1 MFTWVVTSPS
11 TVTLANPGP
20 ESDVVGTAITALSV
34 VASDTEPGPSYTWS
48 ASGLPEGLSIASATG
63 IISGTPT
70 TAEAPSV
77 TVTATDNLGFSGSV
91 TFTWTITSP
100 APAPIVFPVTPTTT
114 VPPAVP
120 PTPTVAP
127 TTTVP
132 PTVTVPLPPGSPAGT
147 YAAPVTAL
155 IGAQSL
161 ELNSTANGAAV
172 SVSVPAGALPAGT
185 EVALAPVAH
194 PAALISQVP
203 AGQSYVVSLA
213 VSWLV
218 PDGTS
223 AVASAPITMN
233 IVDAS
238 IRAGDTIYILTSHG
252 LQELSVAAGNGR
264 ATVTFTSDPDFV
276 VASVPRLGTVGTKG
290 TLKASALQF
299 KVSCG
304 PAIKCTGSAVLSL
317 GNSGAGAQA
326 KFVVPAGRAKTL
338 SLALTTSGR
347 KLLASLKGR
356 SVTATLTIKLLGGKT
371 RTYRLRF
378 SPEPAPPAH
387 AR

>member
-1 MFTWVVTSPS
+1 
-11 TVTLANPGP
+11 
-20 ESDVVGTAITALSV
+20 
-34 VASDTEPGPSYTWS
+34 
-48 ASGLPEGLSIASATG
+48 
-63 IISGTPT
+63 
-70 TAEAPSV
+70 
-77 TVTATDNLGFSGSV
+77 
-91 TFTWTITSP
+91 
-100 APAPIVFPVTPTTT
+100 
-114 VPPAVP
+114 
-120 PTPTVAP
+120 
-127 TTTVP
+127 
-132 PTVTVPLPPGSPAGT
+132 
-147 YAAPVTAL
+147 VTAL